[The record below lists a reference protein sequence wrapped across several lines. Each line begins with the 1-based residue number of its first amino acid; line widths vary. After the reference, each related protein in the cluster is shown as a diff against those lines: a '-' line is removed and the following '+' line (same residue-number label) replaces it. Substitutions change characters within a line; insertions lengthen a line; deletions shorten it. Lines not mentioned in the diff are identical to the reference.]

1 MGKDKTK
8 RKSLG
13 RKTLAGIIAF
23 ALLLTITVSLPVSY
37 GFSVFS
43 KRHYYEDTQDYANI
57 INAVIQGD
65 KIAGYLETG
74 EKDGYYDNI
83 DEFLASFRD
92 EVDLTDISVFVPDG
106 DEMIYIWDT
115 DGADDDADL
124 GDRTD
129 VFLSYM
135 DYVTEKINSKSTGS
149 SGDALDDAMLVVTR
163 TVDNTYIS
171 AFAPLYD
178 SRGDLAAFICVTR
191 PELKIGS
198 VVSQFILAIFLA
210 SAIVSAIMMLFAYR
224 AMKKRFLA
232 PIAKLTKSAEEM
244 VDNIERDREVAVDVH
259 TNDELETL
267 AEAFTKMDVDIRD
280 YIDELAAVTAE
291 RERIGGELDAAAM
304 IQQGILPKRGM
315 QYEIL
320 PEFDLAASMT
330 PAREVGGD
338 FYDIFMADDRHLALV
353 IGDVSG
359 KGVPASLFMV
369 ATKILLKY
377 AIKQGM
383 SPSEAFEDT
392 NEKLIE
398 SNDMELFVTAW
409 LALIDL
415 DTGECTVVNAGHE
428 HPAIR
433 QKGGIYEFVRYKH
446 SPALATLEGMK
457 FNEREYKLEPGDT
470 LLVYTDGVIE
480 ATNWDK
486 KLFGEDRLLIALNK
500 NREATPDE
508 LIKIV
513 KEDIAEFVEDGPQFD
528 DITMLAFRFNGK
540 QDK

>member
-1 MGKDKTK
+1 MESNQNTQRD
-8 RKSLG
+8 SLA
-13 RKTLAGIIAF
+13 RKTFRNIMVF
-23 ALLLTITVSLPVSY
+23 TLLLTIAVSVAVSLGISTL
-37 GFSVFS
+37 SRS
-43 KRHYYEDTQDYANI
+43 HYYEDTEDYARI
-57 INAVIQGD
+57 IAHVIDGD
-65 KIAGYLETG
+65 LIAGYLETG
-74 EKDGYYDNI
+74 ETDIYYDNT
-83 DEFLASFRD
+83 EKLLTSFRD
-92 EVDLTDISVFVPDG
+92 EMEMTDISIVVPDG

-115 DGADDDADL
+115 DGGSADATL

-129 VFLSYM
+129 AFSSY
-135 DYVTEKINSKSTGS
+135 NSYLKYRTRDREGRPFYFRTHEGS
-149 SGDALDDAMLVVTR
+149 R
-163 TVDNTYIS
+163 TYIS
-171 AFAPLYD
+171 SFATLND
-178 SRGDLAAFICVTR
+178 SKENLAAYVCVTR
-191 PELKIGS
+191 PELNLGAIIP
-198 VVSQFILAIFLA
+198 QFILSIFATSALA
-210 SAIVSAIMMLFAYR
+210 SVIMMQLVYNIL
-224 AMKKRFLA
+224 KKRFLV

-244 VDNIERDREVAVDVH
+244 ADNIERDRDVVIDVH
-259 TNDELETL
+259 TNDEFETL
-267 AEAFTKMDVDIRD
+267 AEAFTKMDVDIRE
-280 YIDELAAVTAE
+280 YIDELAEVTAE
-291 RERIGGELDAAAM
+291 RERIGGELDAAAK
-304 IQQGILPKRGM
+304 IQQGILPKKGM

-377 AIKQGM
+377 SIKQGM
-383 SPSEAFEDT
+383 SPAEAFADT
-392 NEKLIE
+392 NEKLAE

-457 FNEREYKLEPGDT
+457 FKEREYKLEPGDS

-500 NREATPDE
+500 NREAAPEE

-513 KEDIAEFVEDGPQFD
+513 KEDMAKFVEDGPQFD

-540 QDK
+540 QEK